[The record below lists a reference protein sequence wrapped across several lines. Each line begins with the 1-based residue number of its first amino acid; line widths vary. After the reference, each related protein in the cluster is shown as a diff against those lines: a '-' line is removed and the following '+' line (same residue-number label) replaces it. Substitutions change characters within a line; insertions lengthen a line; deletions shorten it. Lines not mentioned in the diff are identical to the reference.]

1 VTDEITLTLPRDR
14 DFYGIAHLVLGGLAA
29 RLDLTFETLEDLQL
43 ALASVLERPDAEGDV
58 NVTLRVR
65 GSAVEAHVGPFDRER
80 LDAHLRRESSEE
92 LSVGRLLDT
101 VVDRVEIDDRE
112 GGAWI
117 ALTKTVDGAL
127 H

>member
-65 GSAVEAHVGPFDRER
+65 DSAVEALVGPFDRER
-80 LDAHLRRESSEE
+80 LDAHLRRESSED
-92 LSVGRLLDT
+92 LSIGRLLDAM
-101 VVDRVEIDDRE
+101 VDRVEIDDRE

-117 ALTKTVDGAL
+117 ALTKSVEGAL
-127 H
+127 N

>member
-92 LSVGRLLDT
+92 LSVGRLLDA